1 MTILTSKLDA
11 PQQILGV
18 RVSTIVIILGSL
30 LAGALMDVFLIGL
43 LTLAGVLYL
52 RRKIEKMA
60 KFTVQR
66 FIYRSLPTRAKL
78 YGGQFD
84 AMVESYKTEW
94 CK

>member
-18 RVSTIVIILGSL
+18 KVSTIVIILGSL
-30 LAGALMDVFLIGL
+30 LAGALMDAFLMGL
-43 LTLAGVLYL
+43 LVLAAILYT
-52 RRKIEKMA
+52 RRKLDKLP

-66 FIYRSLPTRAKL
+66 FIYRKLPTRAKL
-78 YGGQFD
+78 YAGQFD
-84 AMVESYKTEW
+84 TMIESYKTEW